1 MSRRLKITA
10 RSRLQI
16 VKRPQF
22 IAEAYSFDDDS
33 KATTGVDSAEAEET
47 HLQNA
52 INASQQRNARLK
64 PITDTSEAP
73 KKDKQ
78 SEPQEDA
85 LGIIPTPDATG
96 RVTNY
101 DQLYKSDRQPEAWS
115 YIKYSDTIE
124 EAQLGGLAYT
134 IDERDFKFIQEHNK
148 AVKGEG
154 TSTDGSK
161 DKPKNNDMLI
171 DEDYF
176 ELVMSVF
183 EKVTDDIAPT
193 LHTVSNITIKNNTN
207 LFSGYIQNPRV
218 FRIRSTPQESRS
230 P

>member
-16 VKRPQF
+16 VKNPQF
-22 IAEAYSFDDDS
+22 IAEAYTFEDDS

-52 INASQQRNARLK
+52 ISASKQRNARQNQQFV
-64 PITDTSEAP
+64 SSP
-73 KKDKQ
+73 KKNKSTPQ
-78 SEPQEDA
+78 SKPHEDDA

-101 DQLYKSDRQPEAWS
+101 DKLYKPLPAPEAWS

-124 EAQLGGLAYT
+124 EAQLGGLIYT
-134 IDERDFKFIQEHNK
+134 IDERDFRFIQEHNK

-161 DKPKNNDMLI
+161 NDSDSKNTDMLI
-171 DEDYF
+171 EEDTF
-176 ELVMSVF
+176 ELIMSVF

-193 LHTVSNITIKNNTN
+193 LHTVS
-207 LFSGYIQNPRV
+207 
-218 FRIRSTPQESRS
+218 
-230 P
+230 

>member
-1 MSRRLKITA
+1 MWISIIGHTDSTSLITMSRRLKITA

-22 IAEAYSFDDDS
+22 IAESYSFDDES

-52 INASQQRNARLK
+52 INASQKRNARSK
-64 PITDTSEAP
+64 PSHDTTQSASNN
-73 KKDKQ
+73 DKAD
-78 SEPQEDA
+78 SVDENAHSTPQDDS

-101 DQLYKSDRQPEAWS
+101 YQLYKPNQYPEAWS

-124 EAQLGGLAYT
+124 EAQLGGLVYT

-154 TSTDGSK
+154 TSTDASSK
-161 DKPKNNDMLI
+161 DEKKNNDILI
-171 DEDYF
+171 DDNHF

-193 LHTVSNITIKNNTN
+193 LHTVRFITLI
-207 LFSGYIQNPRV
+207 
-218 FRIRSTPQESRS
+218 
-230 P
+230 